1 MLRYLA
7 NCAYCYNH
15 TIPSRML
22 SLNIFVTSLKLTLL
36 QKHANNLQPHIVV
49 MQDLLSDDLDGK
61 MTYNFYEMRRRNNEI
76 ANDVQHELNATTAD
90 VDNETQCDWNSPS
103 SYFELNNSA
112 SLQSRIYEA
121 GYILKR
127 TMELR
132 DPNLV
137 SDRKGY
143 LQSFLSCM
151 IGTEMVDW
159 LSTLATE
166 TLDSTKNISLTR
178 FQVVGMWQALLE
190 NGIIA
195 HVSNELQFA
204 DKHIF
209 YRWTNGI
216 TSSVHMRLTSGV
228 IFDGEQE
235 SVPYVSDIAA
245 AISFLNTIGPD
256 SLFRMILCKP
266 SLERTLQELEHV
278 YRELLHVKA
287 LTHLST
293 MVKRELAAVVFFE
306 QHQHAGHVL
315 FRQGDVGICW
325 YIILKGSVDVIIHG
339 KGVVCT
345 LREGDDFGKLAL
357 VNDAPRAATVALRQ
371 DKSQFLRVDKDDFNR
386 ILRDVE
392 ANTVRLKE
400 HGQDVLV
407 LEKMNAVYQTFN
419 DAYHTS
425 VAVAVNAVAIDA
437 LDDLA
442 ADIRPRCCYSVV
454 AGMPEKTVE
463 YLLETRIDAQT
474 DDGLVDT
481 FLEDF
486 ILTHIIHMPVNI
498 LCSYLKNYYMRGST
512 VGMDGTLPTD
522 NYEHKIVAKRRVVTF
537 LNLWVQI
544 LGLRFFLDP
553 ASNSFVEELYC
564 YVLEDSR
571 QFPEMLSN
579 LEAMCAIRQLRESA
593 MQTINRHSSVVLDCG
608 VYCSYAPAPNPVL
621 PFDTCNQVIYLSD
634 TSSFIMSIRLDK
646 TAADICEMA
655 KTKMLYN
662 GSNEELQ
669 LVEVKSSGERI
680 IFAPNDISI
689 PTMISLN
696 GRLYI
701 VYNNQIETLTPMPQQ
716 VGPLEIIH
724 SSLLDCLSSID
735 IAQQL
740 LIFHTQLFEATDDIE
755 LITQVFGREQFP
767 NRITSNLDLL
777 MRRFNEVQFWTTTE
791 VLLAQGNAKR
801 LSILKKFI
809 KIAAHAKENKDLLS
823 LFAIIL
829 GLSNVAVSRITHLW
843 DKLPS
848 KMKQQYAEFEEL
860 LDPCRNHRAYRM
872 LTANMSAPTVPFIP
886 LLLKDLTFTHEGNKT
901 YFAGLINFEKM
912 HMIANVLRGF
922 RQCKYPAFAFERKVF
937 KSKNLVRNFKVI
949 DNQRRLME
957 LSYQI
962 EPSKKN
968 VCSNSVHIVLAN

>member
-1 MLRYLA
+1 MVYFTAIILHSDSGIDYSVAALVPQDHKQR
-7 NCAYCYNH
+7 
-15 TIPSRML
+15 R
-22 SLNIFVTSLKLTLL
+22 NIRLEGDVMTDF
-36 QKHANNLQPHIVV
+36 NQP
-49 MQDLLSDDLDGK
+49 DGK
-61 MTYNFYEMRRRNNEI
+61 MAYDFHEMLQRNNEI
-76 ANDVQHELNATTAD
+76 ANDVRYEPNTITANID
-90 VDNETQCDWNSPS
+90 SEVECDWNSPS

-112 SLQSRIYEA
+112 SLESRIYEA
-121 GYILKR
+121 GHILKQ

-132 DPNLV
+132 DPHLIR
-137 SDRKGY
+137 DRRGH

-159 LSTLATE
+159 LSSLTTK
-166 TLDSTKNISLTR
+166 TLDSTKNMSLTR

-190 NGIIA
+190 NGVIA

-204 DKHIF
+204 DKQFF
-209 YRWTNGI
+209 YRWNIGTTANFN
-216 TSSVHMRLTSGV
+216 MRLISGV
-228 IFDGEQE
+228 MFDGEQE
-235 SVPYVSDIAA
+235 TVPRISDIAA
-245 AISFLNTIGPD
+245 AISFLSTIGPD

-266 SLERTLQELEHV
+266 SSERTMQELEHV

-315 FRQGDVGICW
+315 FRQGDAGNCW
-325 YIILKGSVDVIIHG
+325 YIVLKGSVDVIIHG

-357 VNDAPRAATVALRQ
+357 VNDAPRAATVALRK
-371 DKSQFLRVDKDDFNR
+371 DKSQFLRVDKSDFNR

-407 LEKMNAVYQTFN
+407 LEKMNIEYRTFN
-419 DAYHTS
+419 DTYHGS
-425 VAVAVNAVAIDA
+425 VAVAINATAIDA
-437 LDDLA
+437 TRNLSTDV
-442 ADIRPRCCYSVV
+442 RPRCCYSVM

-486 ILTHIIHMPVNI
+486 ILTHITHMPVNI

-512 VGMDGTLPTD
+512 VGVDGTLPID
-522 NYEHKIVAKRRVVTF
+522 DYEHKIVAKRRVVAF

-579 LEAMCAIRQLRESA
+579 LEPMCTIRQLRENA

-608 VYCSYAPAPNPVL
+608 IYCSHAPAPNPVL

-634 TSSFIMSIRLDK
+634 TSSFVMSIRLDK

-655 KTKMLYN
+655 KTKIRYS
-662 GSNEELQ
+662 GSSEELH
-669 LVEVKSSGERI
+669 LVEVKSNGERI
-680 IFAPNDISI
+680 VFSPNDISI

-696 GRLYI
+696 GLLYI
-701 VYNNQIETLTPMPQQ
+701 AHNDEIETLAPLPQQ
-716 VGPLEIIH
+716 YSPSEGIH
-724 SSLLDCLSSID
+724 TSLLDYLSSTD

-740 LIFHTQLFEATDDIE
+740 LIFHTQLLEATDDIE

-791 VLLAQGNAKR
+791 VLLAQSNTKR

-829 GLSNVAVSRITHLW
+829 GLSNIAVSRISHLW

-848 KMKQQYAEFEEL
+848 KLKQQYAEFEEL

-912 HMIANVLRGF
+912 HMIANILRGF
-922 RQCKYPAFAFERKVF
+922 RQCKYPVITYERKVF

-949 DNQRRLME
+949 DNQRRMME

-962 EPSKKN
+962 EPSKRK
-968 VCSNSVHIVLAN
+968 HL

>member
-1 MLRYLA
+1 MTDFNQPGEYIM
-7 NCAYCYNH
+7 
-15 TIPSRML
+15 TIG
-22 SLNIFVTSLKLTLL
+22 N
-36 QKHANNLQPHIVV
+36 
-49 MQDLLSDDLDGK
+49 GK
-61 MTYNFYEMRRRNNEI
+61 MAYNFYEIQQCNNEI
-76 ANDVQHELNATTAD
+76 ANNMRYESNVTTANI
-90 VDNETQCDWNSPS
+90 DNEAQYDWNSPS

-112 SLQSRIYEA
+112 SLESRIHQA
-121 GYILKR
+121 GYILKQS
-127 TMELR
+127 MELSN
-132 DPNLV
+132 PHLI
-137 SDRKGY
+137 SDRKGH
-143 LQSFLSCM
+143 LQTFLSCM

-159 LSTLATE
+159 LSTLAAE
-166 TLDSTKNISLTR
+166 TLNSTKNISLTR
-178 FQVVGMWQALLE
+178 FQIVGMWQALLE
-190 NGIIA
+190 NGVIS

-209 YRWTNGI
+209 IIGLLVPQV
-216 TSSVHMRLTSGV
+216 TSKLEDVVRNLHQMCKYQILRKCIRLKHLSFGNVLTTGV
-228 IFDGEQE
+228 VFDAEHDTA
-235 SVPYVSDIAA
+235 PLISDIAA
-245 AISFLNTIGPD
+245 AIFFLSTVGPD

-266 SLERTLQELEHV
+266 PSERTLQELEHV
-278 YRELLHVKA
+278 YGELLHVKA

-293 MVKRELAAVVFFE
+293 MVKRELAAVVFSNSTNMLGMYCLDKVMRVI
-306 QHQHAGHVL
+306 AGILSSKDPLMLSYAENKCSAKDFGVL
-315 FRQGDVGICW
+315 
-325 YIILKGSVDVIIHG
+325 LLVI
-339 KGVVCT
+339 GVVCT

-357 VNDAPRAATVALRQ
+357 VNDAPRAATVALRK
-371 DKSQFLRVDKDDFNR
+371 DKSQFLRVDKKDFNR

-407 LEKMNAVYQTFN
+407 LEKMNDIYRTFN
-419 DAYHTS
+419 DIAYHGS
-425 VAVAVNAVAIDA
+425 LAVAVNTRAIDA
-437 LDDLA
+437 TRDLA
-442 ADIRPRCCYSVV
+442 VDVRPRCCYSVM

-474 DDGLVDT
+474 DDGLVRRDGGA
-481 FLEDF
+481 LP
-486 ILTHIIHMPVNI
+486 IH
-498 LCSYLKNYYMRGST
+498 
-512 VGMDGTLPTD
+512 
-522 NYEHKIVAKRRVVTF
+522 NYELKIVAKRRVVAF

-564 YVLEDSR
+564 DVLEDSQ
-571 QFPEMLSN
+571 QFPVMLSN
-579 LEAMCAIRQLRESA
+579 LEPMCAIRQLRENA

-608 VYCSYAPAPNPVL
+608 IYCSHAPAPNPVL
-621 PFDTCNQVIYLSD
+621 PFDTCNQLIYLSD
-634 TSSFIMSIRLDK
+634 TSSFMMSIRLDK

-655 KTKMLYN
+655 KTKMRY
-662 GSNEELQ
+662 GSSNEELQ

-680 IFAPNDISI
+680 IFSPNDISV

-701 VYNNQIETLTPMPQQ
+701 ACSDEIETLIPMPQQ
-716 VGPLEIIH
+716 NGPSESVH
-724 SSLLDCLSSID
+724 SSVLDYLSSID

-740 LIFHTQLFEATDDIE
+740 LIFHTQLLEATDDIE
-755 LITQVFGREQFP
+755 LIIQVFGREQFP
-767 NRITSNLDLL
+767 SRITSNLDLL

-791 VLLAQGNAKR
+791 ILLAHGSTKR

-843 DKLPS
+843 EKLPS
-848 KMKQQYAEFEEL
+848 KMKHQYAEFEEL

-872 LTANMSAPTVPFIP
+872 LTANMNAPTVPFIP
-886 LLLKDLTFTHEGNKT
+886 LLLKDLTFIHEGNKT

-912 HMIANVLRGF
+912 HMIANVLRSF
-922 RQCKYPAFAFERKVF
+922 RQCKYPAVVFERKVF

-962 EPSKKN
+962 EPSRRK
-968 VCSNSVHIVLAN
+968 CM